1 MKHKRGPIPSPF
13 RLRGCLHCFLPTAG
27 HLEQHRLISAKVTT
41 TCHCTRGDLHDEKD
55 SRYLGRRSRPRPSVI
70 ADLAQLER
78 PSHLCLLRAESDV
91 NIKREFPSPRVPGS
105 NSSTTSYANGHGSNT
120 SVVRTPLNVDIS
132 SLLKSGGDSN
142 ESYFDIQRQQSRPS
156 SVPLSTT
163 APIVSTPGQPPSYVT
178 NPAATA
184 PSPMPG
190 GGGGGRRGGAMPP
203 QQAHEQPV
211 KKQSKWTPDED
222 ALIIEL
228 RGSGMKWED
237 ISKRLPGRSAI
248 SCRLHYQNYL
258 ERRSEWDEERKNKLA
273 RLYER

>member
-1 MKHKRGPIPSPF
+1 MTDIDGDCPGSEAICSGPLSVQRLPKRRCRPRVIV
-13 RLRGCLHCFLPTAG
+13 HA
-27 HLEQHRLISAKVTT
+27 VTST
-41 TCHCTRGDLHDEKD
+41 TQAILNINLDAE
-55 SRYLGRRSRPRPSVI
+55 SRPRPAVDSV
-70 ADLAQLER
+70 ALAQLER

-91 NIKREFPSPRVPGS
+91 SIKREFPSPRGPSSS
-105 NSSTTSYANGHGSNT
+105 NTTPSYINGHGHT
-120 SVVRTPLNVDIS
+120 GSVARTPLNVDIS
-132 SLLKSGGDSN
+132 SLFRAGGDSN
-142 ESYFDIQRQQSRPS
+142 ESYFDLQRQQSRPS
-156 SVPLSTT
+156 PAPLPTPTPIASTK
-163 APIVSTPGQPPSYVT
+163 GQQPPYVT
-178 NPAATA
+178 NPAAAA
-184 PSPMPG
+184 PSPMS
-190 GGGGGRRGGAMPP
+190 GGGGGRRGAGGPP
-203 QQAHEQPV
+203 QQGTEQPV